1 MISLNGQ
8 VAPIASNHIEEVHA
22 FWVAGGSCDGC
33 SIAAVGASS
42 PSVEDLLRGVLPGMP
57 KVVLHHPVLSVVAGE
72 EFIHPFRLAA
82 RGELGHPF
90 VVICEGSIMDER
102 IAASSGGY
110 WSGLGADEDE
120 NGDPQ
125 PIPSSSWVSRM
136 SKYAAAIVA
145 VGTCAT
151 WGGIPAAA
159 GNPTEAVGV
168 MDFLGEDYR
177 SALGLPVVNLP
188 GCAPQGDNI
197 TETIAAVLLFLHGLG
212 PLPEFDELGRPSWL
226 FGETVHRGCTRAGFY
241 EEGKFADEYG
251 DKECLVEVGCWGPV
265 VQCNINKRG
274 ALNGQGG
281 CMNIGAPCIGCT
293 MPGFPDSFAP
303 FYSTP
308 PGTIVSSTLSRVTG
322 SLISNLREMT
332 QQYQNRTAK
341 WNRDGHVPSG
351 WGHVQEPGPLKKIAH
366 FAYEKLQ
373 FSDSP
378 KPGSKR

>member
-1 MISLNGQ
+1 MIALNKN
-8 VAPIASNHIEEVHA
+8 IASLGSDHIDEVHA
-22 FWVAGGSCDGC
+22 FWIAGGSCDGC

-57 KVVLHHPVLSVVAGE
+57 KVVLHHPVLSVNAGE

-82 RGELGHPF
+82 KGELSAPF
-90 VVICEGSIMDER
+90 VVICEGSILDER
-102 IAASSGGY
+102 IAASTGGY

-136 SKYAAAIVA
+136 SKHAAAVIA

-159 GNPTEAVGV
+159 GNPTDSVGV
-168 MDFLGEDYR
+168 MDFLGKDYR

-197 TETIAAVLLFLHGLG
+197 TETIAAVLLFLHGVG

-241 EEGKFADEYG
+241 EEGKFAEEYG

-274 ALNGQGG
+274 AMNGQGG

-303 FYSTP
+303 FYATP
-308 PGTIVSSTLSRVTG
+308 PGTIVSSTISRVTG

-332 QQYQNRTAK
+332 QQYQNLTPK
-341 WNRDGHVPSG
+341 WIKDGEVPTG
-351 WGHVQEPGPLKKIAH
+351 WGHIPEPSPLKKIAH
-366 FAYEKLQ
+366 FVYEKMQ
-373 FSDSP
+373 FRNSP
-378 KPGSKR
+378 KPGSK

>member
-1 MISLNGQ
+1 
-8 VAPIASNHIEEVHA
+8 
-22 FWVAGGSCDGC
+22 
-33 SIAAVGASS
+33 
-42 PSVEDLLRGVLPGMP
+42 VEDLMRGVLPGMP
-57 KVVLHHPVLSVVAGE
+57 KVVLHHPVLAVNAGE
-72 EFIHPFRLAA
+72 EFIEPFRLAA
-82 RGELGHPF
+82 KGELGAPF

-102 IAASSGGY
+102 LAAATGGY

-136 SKYAAAIVA
+136 SKHAAAIVA

-151 WGGIPAAA
+151 WGGVPAAA
-159 GNPTEAVGV
+159 GNPTDAVGT

-177 SALGLPVVNLP
+177 STLGLPVVNLP

-241 EEGKFADEYG
+241 EEGKFAEEYG

-293 MPGFPDSFAP
+293 MPGFPDAFAP
-303 FYSTP
+303 FYATP

-332 QQYQNRTAK
+332 MTYQNRTAK
-341 WNRDGHVPSG
+341 WNKDGHVPSG
-351 WGHVQEPGPLKKIAH
+351 WGHVAEPGPLQKIAH

-378 KPGSKR
+378 KPGSK